1 MKSRRVVGSRL
12 GALRPQVAALGLAL
26 SVLGGTAAFA
36 QRASAQSAVPSAAEL
51 TAARE
56 LFQSAYQ
63 DEQEK
68 RFAQALEKFR
78 RVASVKESASVR
90 YRIGSVLESLG
101 RLREARDAFRAL
113 AASKPNLPANEQEIG
128 DSAAE
133 RAHQLDTKI
142 PRIVLRLPENAPP
155 DARVT
160 LDGAAVT
167 ASTTPR
173 QLELDPGEHL
183 VQATSSSTRPSETRV
198 VLGEGSEVTVNV
210 ALGPPTSAI
219 SAAPPPTTP
228 PVATAPPDHGPGRDR
243 TLAYVALGGGGALLV
258 TGLVLLGIREG
269 DISAIEKACGSDN
282 VCPSSSRADLE
293 GKRDQAELFGPL
305 GVGLGVVGLAGVGI
319 GSWLLFRP
327 APSGARAASTTSTSS
342 GLRVTPRPLLG
353 GGMVGLSSVF

>member
-1 MKSRRVVGSRL
+1 MVGSRF
-12 GALRPQVAALGLAL
+12 GALRPRVASLGIAL
-26 SVLGGTAAFA
+26 SVLGATSGFVQHAAAQTAA
-36 QRASAQSAVPSAAEL
+36 PSADEL

-56 LFQSAYQ
+56 LFQSAYE
-63 DEQEK
+63 DEQAK

-101 RLREARDAFRAL
+101 RLRESRDAFRAL
-113 AASKPNLPANEQEIG
+113 AASKPNLPANEREIS

-142 PRIVLRLPENAPP
+142 PRIVLKLQENAPA

-160 LDGAAVT
+160 LDGAPVP

-173 QLELDPGEHL
+173 QLELDPGEHV
-183 VQATSSSTRPSETRV
+183 VQATSPSTRPSETRV
-198 VLGEGSEVTVNV
+198 ALGEGSEVTVNV
-210 ALGPPTSAI
+210 AFGPPTSQV
-219 SAAPPPTTP
+219 SAAPPKAPPAATTP
-228 PVATAPPDHGPGRDR
+228 ADRGPARDR

-269 DISAIEKACGSDN
+269 DISSIEKECGSDN
-282 VCPSSSRADLE
+282 VCPASMRADLE

-305 GVGLGVVGLAGVGI
+305 GVGLGLVGLAGVGI

-327 APSGARAASTTSTSS
+327 APSSGQAVSTPTASAASV
-342 GLRVTPRPLLG
+342 RVTPRPLVG
-353 GGMVGLSSVF
+353 GGMLGLSSVF